1 MKLRDKLR
9 TILPDILPQR
19 PQDAIKGK
27 ELIARVRTVLGKEY
41 SDGSLLSQ
49 FSALAFEEGTRL
61 ARVPGGQGYYL
72 RREGEAPG
80 SLKNFFT
87 EPESADDSP
96 LHRAIAL
103 AVRLYDTEG
112 LSVFVFPVE
121 EESWSHPDLVAV
133 HWPAGQWEIDGCYR
147 MRKESDQAPSFRA
160 VCVCSEGDEESHRR
174 NFFRALACGQW
185 AHESELLLVGDHGE
199 EDAEGL
205 SRAAEQYGV
214 GIRCIDTANSLL
226 PRADIML
233 RMDMQEARE
242 NISNLPC
249 RVLAHPRFCS
259 DPCQPTSEMP
269 DVLPVQ
275 EWAHYCVQ
283 RGFVEAFERRVA
295 VG

>member
-121 EESWSHPDLVAV
+121 ISWLCTGLPDHGKQTVVTGCEKNRIKLHPFGRYVSARKETKNRTGETSFAPWHVDS
-133 HWPAGQWEIDGCYR
+133 GRMSQSCSSWEI
-147 MRKESDQAPSFRA
+147 MEKKT
-160 VCVCSEGDEESHRR
+160 RR
-174 NFFRALACGQW
+174 G
-185 AHESELLLVGDHGE
+185 
-199 EDAEGL
+199 
-205 SRAAEQYGV
+205 
-214 GIRCIDTANSLL
+214 
-226 PRADIML
+226 
-233 RMDMQEARE
+233 
-242 NISNLPC
+242 
-249 RVLAHPRFCS
+249 
-259 DPCQPTSEMP
+259 
-269 DVLPVQ
+269 
-275 EWAHYCVQ
+275 
-283 RGFVEAFERRVA
+283 
-295 VG
+295 